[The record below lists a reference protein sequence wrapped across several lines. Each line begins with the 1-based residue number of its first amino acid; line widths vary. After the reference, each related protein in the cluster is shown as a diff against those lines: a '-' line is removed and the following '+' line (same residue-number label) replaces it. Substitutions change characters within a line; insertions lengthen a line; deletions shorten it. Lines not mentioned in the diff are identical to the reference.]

1 MSTKST
7 LSLKDF
13 SNHQYYSEW
22 ALHLHA
28 TLQDSYIERAQ
39 SFDKDT
45 LYIQFAKKNFRQ
57 CIEFKVCDGY
67 LLIFKSI
74 KDLAS
79 TNPKKGQLQFKELEN
94 SKVQGVYS
102 IYQDRQLFFEF
113 SSRKRLWIK
122 GFGKF
127 SNVLLQEFNID
138 KNTWHPNPS
147 GIFRLGNKSDWDFI
161 FNEEII
167 TSNVVTE
174 IDEQSLNERIKHLE
188 ESSLNA
194 FRDFLFQYQKNTR
207 IKRLEQRLQQLHK
220 LLKESN
226 IRIENLKLKRS
237 NKEIGDL
244 ILAHAHSLKPGI
256 SKALVTDYY
265 TQQRIWIKLNPDLN
279 AADNAKKYYGK
290 AKNEIIESQK
300 LEENINHTVEN
311 IKSLEAELYQI
322 RKINTLK
329 ELKPLKN
336 ETSNKKNDTLPY
348 KEIDINGFTLWIGK
362 NAKSNDEVLR
372 LSSKN
377 DLWLHAKDFTG
388 SHVIVRKRGVDY
400 PKDIIEEAA
409 RLAAI
414 NSKAK
419 SQSVIPVIFTQRK
432 FVSKIKGGLTGQVSV
447 QKESIIDVYLK

>member
-1 MSTKST
+1 MPISTA
-7 LSLKDF
+7 LGLKDF
-13 SNHQYYSEW
+13 SNHQYYFEW
-22 ALHLHA
+22 ASYLHD
-28 TLQDSYIERAQ
+28 TLKDAYVERAQ

-45 LYIQFAKKNFRQ
+45 LYIQFSKKNFRQ
-57 CIEFKVCDGY
+57 CIEFKICDGY
-67 LLIFKSI
+67 LLIFNSI
-74 KDLAS
+74 KDLTS
-79 TNPKKGQLQFKELEN
+79 TNSKKGQLQFKELEN

-102 IYQDRQLFFEF
+102 IKQDRQLFFEF
-113 SSRKRLWIK
+113 SSKKRLWIK

-127 SNVLLQEFNID
+127 SNILLQEFNKD
-138 KNTWHPNPS
+138 DNKWHPNPS

-161 FNEEII
+161 FCNETII
-167 TSNVVTE
+167 SSST
-174 IDEQSLNERIKHLE
+174 QSMNDITLIERIHQLE

-194 FRDFLFQYQKNTR
+194 FRDFLFQYQKNKR
-207 IKRLEQRLQQLHK
+207 IKRLEQRIYQLKK

-226 IRIENLKLKRS
+226 FRLENLKLKRS

-244 ILAHAHSLKPGI
+244 ILAHAHSLKAGI

-300 LEENINHTVEN
+300 LAENINKTIQN
-311 IKSLEAELYQI
+311 IKDLEVELA
-322 RKINTLK
+322 KIQDVKSLK

-336 ETSNKKNDTLPY
+336 EIIPKKNDTLPY
-348 KEIDINGFTLWIGK
+348 KEITINGFTVWIGK
-362 NAKSNDEVLR
+362 NAKSNDELLR

-377 DLWLHAKDFTG
+377 DLWLHVKDFTG

-400 PKDIIEEAA
+400 PKDLIEEAA
-409 RLAAI
+409 KFAAI

-419 SQSVIPVIFTQRK
+419 TQSVVPVICTLRK
-432 FVSKIKGGLTGQVSV
+432 FVSKIKGGLPGQVSV
-447 QKESIIDVYLK
+447 QKESIIDVFLK

>member
-1 MSTKST
+1 MG
-7 LSLKDF
+7 LKEF
-13 SNHQYYSEW
+13 ANHQYYFEW
-22 ALHLHA
+22 A
-28 TLQDSYIERAQ
+28 SYLNSILMDTYVERAQ

-57 CIEFKVCDGY
+57 CIEFKICDGY
-67 LLIFKSI
+67 LLIFRSI

-79 TNPKKGQLQFKELEN
+79 TNSKKGQLQFKELEN

-102 IYQDRQLFFEF
+102 INQDRQMFFEF
-113 SSRKRLWIK
+113 NSKKRLWIK

-127 SNVLLQEFNID
+127 SNILLQEFNLNED
-138 KNTWHPNPS
+138 SWLSNPS
-147 GIFRLGNKSDWDFI
+147 GIFRLGNKSDWDFN
-161 FNEEII
+161 FNSEIVI
-167 TSNVVTE
+167 STTTVYSDELHVNGR
-174 IDEQSLNERIKHLE
+174 IDQLE
-188 ESSLNA
+188 ENSLSA
-194 FRDFLFQYQKNTR
+194 FREFLFQYQKNSR
-207 IKRLEQRLQQLHK
+207 IKRLEHRLQQLNK

-226 IRIENLKLKRS
+226 LRLENLKFKRS

-300 LEENINHTVEN
+300 LEENIRNTKLNINSLEVELAN
-311 IKSLEAELYQI
+311 VKEIKSL
-322 RKINTLK
+322 R
-329 ELKPLKN
+329 ELKPQKN
-336 ETSNKKNDTLPY
+336 DKVAKKNDTLPY
-348 KEIDINGFTLWIGK
+348 KELVINGFSLWIGK
-362 NAKSNDEVLR
+362 NAKSNDELLR

-388 SHVIVRKRGVDY
+388 SHVIIRKRGVDY
-400 PKDIIEEAA
+400 PKDLIEEAA

-419 SQSVIPVIFTQRK
+419 TQSVVPVIFTLRK
-432 FVSKIKGGLTGQVSV
+432 FVSKIKGGLPGQVSV
-447 QKESIIDVYLK
+447 QKESIIDVFLK